1 MDTTSECPETGACF
15 DFSELGDRNRAI
27 SRMCSEKPYVLVTSP
42 LCTALSK
49 LTSLNVRHTSPSERK
64 QIANKAQRHLEFICK
79 LIMIQHR
86 DGRYF
91 NHEHPGG
98 ISSWQDQCVQEA
110 LTVTQATITEFDQC
124 LFGLMATDRD
134 GSLKHC
140 RRRSKLVS
148 TMPAIDSIFSGK
160 LCQVR
165 HDHAHL
171 AERETHD
178 ARVHPSQLCKAIA
191 TAIKLQKKWD
201 ASGLEL
207 LATVEAEEE
216 SPKRDVNPPEEE
228 PADEILEAWDD
239 ASGEDLLTQ
248 PPSWRPGGK
257 KSHTTK
263 QWELSRRSRYH
274 SVLAEPDAS
283 QLEYD
288 GETSTREIGTTSMF
302 AADWWQRSSTTRSVT
317 TCSLEHHLDEGDN
330 LNGSVRDRLT
340 VPRSV

>member
-1 MDTTSECPETGACF
+1 
-15 DFSELGDRNRAI
+15 
-27 SRMCSEKPYVLVTSP
+27 MCSEKPYVLITSP

-91 NHEHPGG
+91 IHEHPGG
-98 ISSWQDQCVQEA
+98 ISSWQDQCVQEV

-124 LFGLMATDRD
+124 LFGLMATDRN

-160 LCQVR
+160 LCQER
-165 HDHAHL
+165 HEHAHL
-171 AERETHD
+171 AEGETHD

-201 ASGLEL
+201 ASGLKL
-207 LATVEAEEE
+207 LATVEAEGE

-239 ASGEDLLTQ
+239 ASGEDLDPATVMAA
-248 PPSWRPGGK
+248 RREEIAYYKAMGAF
-257 KSHTTK
+257 TK
-263 QWELSRRSRYH
+263 
-274 SVLAEPDAS
+274 VPIS
-283 QLEYD
+283 QCV
-288 GETSTREIGTTSMF
+288 
-302 AADWWQRSSTTRSVT
+302 A
-317 TCSLEHHLDEGDN
+317 
-330 LNGSVRDRLT
+330 
-340 VPRSV
+340 